1 MTITMLPIADADC
14 RCRLPIADCRLPMM
28 PMMPIAD
35 AADDAD
41 ADAADADAT
50 DADADAA
57 EDPVAGRDI

>member
-1 MTITMLPIADADC
+1 MPIADC
-14 RCRLPIADCRLPMM
+14 RCCRLPIAD
-28 PMMPIAD
+28 ATD
-35 AADDAD
+35 AVDDAD